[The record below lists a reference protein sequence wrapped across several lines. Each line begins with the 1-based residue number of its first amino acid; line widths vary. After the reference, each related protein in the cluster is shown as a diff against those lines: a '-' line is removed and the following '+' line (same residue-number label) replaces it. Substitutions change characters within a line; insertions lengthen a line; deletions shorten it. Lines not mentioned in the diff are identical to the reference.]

1 MSAVTLTQVETDT
14 EPECSIVLGGGRM
27 SDEGLLDSRRIEIDF
42 KMCHH
47 ARSLPL
53 GGGGVD
59 AIYPVEPSYEGDTNG
74 YLDWLRREWKATG
87 LCPRPGFYVATES
100 EWLSSLPDTRQE
112 GCHHYVV
119 VGRDGYVELIAA
131 RFRWREWLWTG
142 VAETTWRD
150 WGPWQKGERESEPRR
165 GVENTRLLHFSPA

>member
-1 MSAVTLTQVETDT
+1 M
-14 EPECSIVLGGGRM
+14 
-27 SDEGLLDSRRIEIDF
+27 
-42 KMCHH
+42 
-47 ARSLPL
+47 
-53 GGGGVD
+53 
-59 AIYPVEPSYEGDTNG
+59 EPSYEGDVNG
-74 YLDWLRREWKATG
+74 HLDWLRREWKAPG

-142 VAETTWRD
+142 GRRDDLAGLGPVADR
-150 WGPWQKGERESEPRR
+150 GEESEPRR